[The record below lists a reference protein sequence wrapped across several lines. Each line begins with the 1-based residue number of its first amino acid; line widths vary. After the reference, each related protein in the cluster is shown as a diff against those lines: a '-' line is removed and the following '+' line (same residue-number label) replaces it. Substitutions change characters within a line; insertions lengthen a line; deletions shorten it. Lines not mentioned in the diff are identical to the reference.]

1 MEGFFHGKA
10 LLARPGWIGCN
21 AANLELSPMQE
32 ITFAVEAA
40 LLTGGSLAL
49 LALASRV
56 PAAAGQA
63 IAAPAEPIRA
73 HRPPSPRRELEGQTV
88 VQLQRLARARGLSGV
103 SRLRKAELIDQL
115 LSA

>member
-1 MEGFFHGKA
+1 M
-10 LLARPGWIGCN
+10 ARPGVIGCN
-21 AANLELSPMQE
+21 AANLDLSPMQE

-56 PAAAGQA
+56 PAAADQA
-63 IAAPAEPIRA
+63 IAAPEEPLRA
-73 HRPPSPRRELEGQTV
+73 HRPPSPRGELEGQTV
-88 VQLQRLARARGLSGV
+88 VRLQQLARARGLSGV
-103 SRLRKAELIDQL
+103 SRLRKADLIDQL

>member
-1 MEGFFHGKA
+1 
-10 LLARPGWIGCN
+10 
-21 AANLELSPMQE
+21 MQE

-56 PAAAGQA
+56 PVAAGQA
-63 IAAPAEPIRA
+63 IAANAEPLRA
-73 HRPPSPRRELEGQTV
+73 HRPPSPRVELEGHTV
-88 VQLQRLARARGLSGV
+88 VQLQQLARARGLSGV

>member
-1 MEGFFHGKA
+1 
-10 LLARPGWIGCN
+10 
-21 AANLELSPMQE
+21 MQE

-40 LLTGGSLAL
+40 LITGGSLAL

-56 PAAAGQA
+56 PAAANQA
-63 IAAPAEPIRA
+63 IAAPEEPVRA
-73 HRPPSPRRELEGQTV
+73 HRPLSPRGELEGQTV
-88 VQLQRLARARGLSGV
+88 VQLQGLARARGLSGV